1 VKATTTL
8 TVSLL
13 AASLLASAALAQGV
27 PNPFSGMGRDS
38 DAPISITADSTTAD
52 MGAET
57 ATYSGNVRVMQGN
70 LILRSDTLA
79 IKVVKGSIEHIE
91 ANGGVILS
99 SPQGQAT
106 GGSAVY
112 DISQRVVKLLG
123 KVTLVKGPNA
133 MQGSSLVV
141 NLATGKA
148 DLQGGGPDG
157 RVTGIFVP
165 AKSPKLPTPGS
176 QPKTDGE
183 KKETGSTP

>member
-1 VKATTTL
+1 MKATTTL

-13 AASLLASAALAQGV
+13 AASILSSAALAQGV

-38 DAPISITADSTTAD
+38 DEPISITADSTTAD

-57 ATYSGNVRVMQGN
+57 ATYAGNVQVKQGK

-99 SPQGQAT
+99 SPQGEAT
-106 GGSAVY
+106 GSSAVY

>member
-1 VKATTTL
+1 MG
-8 TVSLL
+8 
-13 AASLLASAALAQGV
+13 QGV

-38 DAPISITADSTTAD
+38 DQPISITADSTTAD
-52 MGAET
+52 MRAQT
-57 ATYSGNVRVMQGN
+57 ATYAGNVRVMQGN
-70 LILRSDTLA
+70 LILRADTLS
-79 IKVVKGSIEHIE
+79 IKASNGTIEHIE

-106 GGSAVY
+106 GGTAIY
-112 DISQRVVKLLG
+112 DISQRVVKLTG

-148 DLQGGGPDG
+148 DLLGGGPDG

-165 AKSPKLPTPGS
+165 AKSPKISNPATP
-176 QPKTDGE
+176 PKSNPETKD
-183 KKETGSTP
+183 TGSNP

>member
-1 VKATTTL
+1 VRYQIHLVL
-8 TVSLL
+8 TALTAL
-13 AASLLASAALAQGV
+13 ALAPAAVAQGV

-38 DAPISITADSTTAD
+38 DQPISITADSTTAD
-52 MGAET
+52 MRAET

-70 LILRSDTLA
+70 LILRSDSLA
-79 IKVVKGSIEHIE
+79 IKVSRGTIEHIE
-91 ANGGVILS
+91 AKGGVILT

-106 GGSAVY
+106 GSTAVY
-112 DISQRVVKLLG
+112 SISERVVKLSG

-148 DLQGGGPDG
+148 DLLGGGPDG

-165 AKSPKLPTPGS
+165 TKPLKLPTPGS
-176 QPKTDGE
+176 LPKSGDE
-183 KKETGSTP
+183 KKESGSNP

>member
-1 VKATTTL
+1 LVL
-8 TVSLL
+8 TVLTAI
-13 AASLLASAALAQGV
+13 AAAPAALAQGV

-38 DAPISITADSTTAD
+38 DQPISITADSTTAD
-52 MGAET
+52 MRAET
-57 ATYSGNVRVMQGN
+57 ATYAGNVRVMQGN

-79 IKVVKGSIEHIE
+79 IKVSRGTIEHIE
-91 ANGGVILS
+91 AKGGVILT

-106 GGSAVY
+106 GSTAVY
-112 DISQRVVKLLG
+112 SISERVVRLSG

-148 DLQGGGPDG
+148 DLLGGGPDG

-165 AKSPKLPTPGS
+165 TKPLKLPTPGS
-176 QPKTDGE
+176 LPKSDGE
-183 KKETGSTP
+183 KKESGSNP

>member
-1 VKATTTL
+1 VKPTTCLVL
-8 TVSLL
+8 TALTAI
-13 AASLLASAALAQGV
+13 AAAPAALAQGV

-38 DAPISITADSTTAD
+38 DQPISITADSTTAD
-52 MGAET
+52 MRAET
-57 ATYSGNVRVMQGN
+57 ATYAGNVRVMQGN

-79 IKVVKGSIEHIE
+79 IKVSRGTIEHIE
-91 ANGGVILS
+91 AKGGVILT

-106 GGSAVY
+106 GSTAVY
-112 DISQRVVKLLG
+112 SISERVVKLTG

-148 DLQGGGPDG
+148 DLLGGGPDG

-165 AKSPKLPTPGS
+165 TKPLKLPTPGS
-176 QPKTDGE
+176 LPKSGGE
-183 KKETGSTP
+183 KKESGSNP

>member
-1 VKATTTL
+1 VRYQTHLVL
-8 TVSLL
+8 TALTAL
-13 AASLLASAALAQGV
+13 ALAPAAVAQGV

-38 DAPISITADSTTAD
+38 DQPISITADSTTAD
-52 MGAET
+52 MRAET

-70 LILRSDTLA
+70 LILRSDSLA
-79 IKVVKGSIEHIE
+79 IKVSRGTIEHIE
-91 ANGGVILS
+91 AKGGVILT

-106 GGSAVY
+106 GSTAVY
-112 DISQRVVKLLG
+112 SISERVVKLSG

-148 DLQGGGPDG
+148 DLLGGGPDG

-165 AKSPKLPTPGS
+165 TKPLKLPTPGS
-176 QPKTDGE
+176 LPKSGDE
-183 KKETGSTP
+183 KKESGSNP

>member
-1 VKATTTL
+1 LVL
-8 TVSLL
+8 TALTAI
-13 AASLLASAALAQGV
+13 AAAPAALAQGV

-38 DAPISITADSTTAD
+38 DQPISITADSTTAD
-52 MGAET
+52 MRAET
-57 ATYSGNVRVMQGN
+57 ATYAGNVRVMQGN

-79 IKVVKGSIEHIE
+79 IKVSRGTIEHIE
-91 ANGGVILS
+91 AKGGVILT

-106 GGSAVY
+106 GSTAVY
-112 DISQRVVKLLG
+112 SISERVVRLSG

-148 DLQGGGPDG
+148 DLLGGGPDG

-165 AKSPKLPTPGS
+165 TKPLKLPTPGS
-176 QPKTDGE
+176 LPKSDGE
-183 KKETGSTP
+183 KKESGSNP

>member
-1 VKATTTL
+1 MRSIKCLVL
-8 TVSLL
+8 TVLTAAA
-13 AASLLASAALAQGV
+13 AASSAMAQGV

-38 DAPISITADSTTAD
+38 DQPISITADSTTAD
-52 MGAET
+52 MRAET
-57 ATYSGNVRVMQGN
+57 ATYAGNVRVMQGN

-79 IKVVKGSIEHIE
+79 IKVSRGTIEHIE
-91 ANGGVILS
+91 AKGGVILT

-106 GGSAVY
+106 GSTAVY
-112 DISQRVVKLLG
+112 SISERVVRLSG

-148 DLQGGGPDG
+148 DLLGGGPDG

-165 AKSPKLPTPGS
+165 TKPLKLPPPGS
-176 QPKTDGE
+176 LPKSDGE
-183 KKETGSTP
+183 KKESGSNP

>member
-1 VKATTTL
+1 MRKTL
-8 TVSLL
+8 LVAL
-13 AASLLASAALAQGV
+13 AMTAAPAPLAVAQGV

-38 DAPISITADSTTAD
+38 DQPISITADSTTAD
-52 MGAET
+52 MRAET
-57 ATYSGNVRVMQGN
+57 ATYAGNVRVIQGN
-70 LILRSDTLA
+70 LILRSDTLS
-79 IKVVKGSIEHIE
+79 IKASNGTIEHIE

-106 GGSAVY
+106 GSSAIY
-112 DISQRVVKLLG
+112 DISQRVVKLSG

-148 DLQGGGPDG
+148 DLLGGGPDG

-165 AKSPKLPTPGS
+165 ANSPKLPT
-176 QPKTDGE
+176 
-183 KKETGSTP
+183 TGSAPKSDSENKDSGAKP

>member
-1 VKATTTL
+1 MKTISIL
-8 TVSLL
+8 PGSLVLSAVL
-13 AASLLASAALAQGV
+13 AATAAAQGV

-38 DAPISITADSTTAD
+38 DQPISITADSTTAD
-52 MGAET
+52 MRAET
-57 ATYSGNVRVMQGN
+57 ATYAGNVRVMQGN
-70 LILRSDTLA
+70 LILRSDTLS
-79 IKVVKGSIEHIE
+79 IKVANGSIEHIE
-91 ANGGVILS
+91 ANGGVILT

-106 GGSAVY
+106 GSSAVY

-133 MQGSSLVV
+133 LQGSSLVI

-165 AKSPKLPTPGS
+165 TKAPKLPTPGS
-176 QPKTDGE
+176 QPKTEPE

>member
-1 VKATTTL
+1 MRIQTL
-8 TVSLL
+8 LLLSTLSL
-13 AASLLASAALAQGV
+13 AATAPAAVAQGV

-38 DAPISITADSTTAD
+38 DQPIAITADSTTAD
-52 MGAET
+52 MRAET

-70 LILRSDTLA
+70 LILRSDTLS
-79 IKVVKGSIEHIE
+79 IKVARGSIEHIE
-91 ANGGVILS
+91 ANGSVILS

-106 GGSAVY
+106 GSTAVY
-112 DISQRVVKLLG
+112 DISERVVKLSG

-148 DLQGGGPDG
+148 DLLGGGPDG

-165 AKSPKLPTPGS
+165 TKPLKLPVPGS
-176 QPKTDGE
+176 LPKTGGE
-183 KKETGSTP
+183 KKENGSNP

>member
-1 VKATTTL
+1 MRYQTHLVL
-8 TVSLL
+8 TALTAL
-13 AASLLASAALAQGV
+13 ALAPAAVAQGV

-38 DAPISITADSTTAD
+38 DQPISITADSTTAD
-52 MGAET
+52 MRAET

-70 LILRSDTLA
+70 LILRSDSLA
-79 IKVVKGSIEHIE
+79 IKVSRGTIEHIE
-91 ANGGVILS
+91 AKGGVILT

-106 GGSAVY
+106 GSTAVY
-112 DISQRVVKLLG
+112 SISERVVKLSG

-148 DLQGGGPDG
+148 DLLGGGPDG

-165 AKSPKLPTPGS
+165 TKPLKLPTPGS
-176 QPKTDGE
+176 LPKSGDE
-183 KKETGSTP
+183 KKESGSNP

>member
-1 VKATTTL
+1 VL
-8 TVSLL
+8 TALTAL
-13 AASLLASAALAQGV
+13 ALAPAAVAQGV

-38 DAPISITADSTTAD
+38 DQPISITADSTTAD
-52 MGAET
+52 MRAET

-70 LILRSDTLA
+70 LILRSDSLA
-79 IKVVKGSIEHIE
+79 IKVSRGTIEHIE
-91 ANGGVILS
+91 AKGGVILT

-106 GGSAVY
+106 GSTAVY
-112 DISQRVVKLLG
+112 SISERVVKLSG

-148 DLQGGGPDG
+148 DLLGGGPDG

-165 AKSPKLPTPGS
+165 TKPLKLPTPGS
-176 QPKTDGE
+176 LPKSGDE
-183 KKETGSTP
+183 KKESGSNP

>member
-1 VKATTTL
+1 MKSNSIIPG
-8 TVSLL
+8 SLL
-13 AASLLASAALAQGV
+13 AATVLASAAMAQGV

-38 DAPISITADSTTAD
+38 DQPISITADSTTAD
-52 MGAET
+52 MGSET
-57 ATYSGNVRVMQGN
+57 ATYAGNVRVIQGN

-79 IKVVKGSIEHIE
+79 IKVSNGSIEHIQ

-165 AKSPKLPTPGS
+165 AKTPKLPATGS
-176 QPKTDGE
+176 QPKTEPG
-183 KKETGSTP
+183 KKETGTTP

>member
-1 VKATTTL
+1 MKIQG
-8 TVSLL
+8 LL
-13 AASLLASAALAQGV
+13 ALAALSAAAVAQPALAQGV

-38 DAPISITADSTTAD
+38 DQPISITADSTTAD
-52 MGAET
+52 MRSET
-57 ATYSGNVRVMQGN
+57 ATYAGNVRVIQGS

-79 IKVVKGSIEHIE
+79 IKVSRGTIEHIE
-91 ANGGVILS
+91 AKGGVILS

-106 GGSAVY
+106 GSTAVY
-112 DISQRVVKLLG
+112 SISERVVKLSG

-148 DLQGGGPDG
+148 DLLGGGPDG

-165 AKSPKLPTPGS
+165 TKPLKLPTPGV
-176 QPKTDGE
+176 QPKTGDDVKE
-183 KKETGSTP
+183 KGANR